1 MTVSDHDETVVF
13 ESSPT
18 PSANTPTGPYKKR
31 DPGQTDKR
39 TSASLQGGDAVGH
52 VVLLQTQLLLVEVH
66 RGGVDARSLQ
76 VQPDP
81 LAPLPPV
88 AGAGDTRIRVEVKVY
103 ICIQYIVCYLYSNSF
118 IIFYFKLVN

>member
-1 MTVSDHDETVVF
+1 M
-13 ESSPT
+13 
-18 PSANTPTGPYKKR
+18 
-31 DPGQTDKR
+31 
-39 TSASLQGGDAVGH
+39 GH

-81 LAPLPPV
+81 LAPLPPA
-88 AGAGDTRIRVEVKVY
+88 AGAGDARIRVEVKVY